1 MKKGNF
7 VSLKKTE
14 SVTEQSGAL
23 VDGYNLKGYLINDI
37 CVGEKIEVIRTER
50 NGEEVTGWF
59 ESSNIESISG
69 NVIKTNNSCWEI
81 ENILSEEK

>member
-7 VSLKKTE
+7 VSLTKVE
-14 SVTEQSGAL
+14 SVKEPVGAL
-23 VDGYNLKGYLINDI
+23 VNGYSIKGYLINDI

-50 NGEEVTGWF
+50 NGEEVPGWF
-59 ESSNIESISG
+59 ESSTVEDISE

-81 ENILSEEK
+81 EKLKDE